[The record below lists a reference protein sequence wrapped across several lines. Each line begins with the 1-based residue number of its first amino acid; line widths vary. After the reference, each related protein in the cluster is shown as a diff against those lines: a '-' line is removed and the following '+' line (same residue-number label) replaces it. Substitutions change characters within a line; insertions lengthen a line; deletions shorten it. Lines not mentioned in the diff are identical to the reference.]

1 MGLERG
7 RTEGNRQQQYAENPE
22 AAGQA
27 MCHRY
32 HRSLSSTR
40 SLRWRDFSEAERQG
54 AADPLCRREAL
65 ERSAPAP
72 GFLLQGALV
81 VVDVLPAVAE
91 PNVRNGS
98 RADCRC
104 GVVSRH
110 PSAGMSLC
118 RISEMRSQPTIRSVQ
133 VAHEIVAPYPHA
145 NGNADRRR
153 DRLAAQEV
161 LSKSRTHT
169 A

>member
-65 ERSAPAP
+65 EHSAPAP

-91 PNVRNGS
+91 PNVRNEVGS
-98 RADCRC
+98 RLSPEGGERTLTVRVIPALR
-104 GVVSRH
+104 
-110 PSAGMSLC
+110 
-118 RISEMRSQPTIRSVQ
+118 
-133 VAHEIVAPYPHA
+133 APIARATYLPKQ
-145 NGNADRRR
+145 DEKPQ
-153 DRLAAQEV
+153 L
-161 LSKSRTHT
+161 
-169 A
+169 